1 MFDNCS
7 HLLLVHT
14 LISSISFSSKL
25 DSSFL
30 QCEMTG
36 VVLDSGDGTTH
47 VVPVVEGYVIGS
59 SIKTIPIAGR
69 DLTLFIQQLMKVSIP
84 ST

>member
-1 MFDNCS
+1 
-7 HLLLVHT
+7 
-14 LISSISFSSKL
+14 
-25 DSSFL
+25 
-30 QCEMTG
+30 MTG